1 MAITH
6 KKIEPELKS
15 RLYLGNNYFIFFII
29 CQNGMLRP
37 KFNDAFE
44 VNGMY

>member
-6 KKIEPELKS
+6 KKIEPAFNTGSIFRKLLK
-15 RLYLGNNYFIFFII
+15 FFII

-37 KFNDAFE
+37 KFIEAFE